1 MIGDWRLSTL
11 AQALNAKHLGADA
24 ECLRISTDS
33 RQIQPGDL
41 FVALRGPS
49 FDGHAFIAE
58 VRGKGALAAVTD
70 HQIDD
75 ELPQLVVEDTLK
87 ALGQAGALNR
97 SRFTGQVFAVTGSS
111 GKTTVKEMLASMLAV
126 RGRVLATRG
135 NLNNLIGA
143 PLTLLSLT
151 DQHDSAVVELGASEI
166 GEIAATVAMTRPAVA
181 ILNNALGAH
190 IEGFGSLE
198 AIVRAKGEIFDA
210 LPADGAGIVN
220 LDDAHAP
227 IWLNKLKNLSRRAVT
242 FGVNNPSADMR
253 AENLYQESSGNFS
266 FDLCWQQERI
276 RITLSLLGRHNVA
289 NAAAASAAWMAAGL
303 PLEQIKQGLES
314 CAAVNGRM
322 KPIQLASGALLI
334 DDSYNANPDAM
345 RAAIDL
351 LASRPG
357 KRILV
362 AGDMAELGLDELELH
377 AATGEYAASAGLD
390 LILTTGR
397 LTQEIQRA
405 ATAEGAAA
413 EHFETCEELV
423 KRLKTELNDSVTL
436 LVKGSRSA
444 GMERVVNALKDG
456 EN

>member
-1 MIGDWRLSTL
+1 MIGDWTLSTL
-11 AQALNAKHLGADA
+11 AQALNASHIGPDV
-24 ECLRISTDS
+24 ECLRVCTDS
-33 RQIQPGDL
+33 RQIQSGDL

-58 VRGKGALAAVTD
+58 VRDKGAVAAVTD

-75 ELPQLVVEDTLK
+75 ALPQLIVEDTLK

-97 SRFTGQVFAVTGSS
+97 SRFSGQVFAVTGSS

-151 DQHDSAVVELGASEI
+151 DQHDSAVVELGASEV
-166 GEIAATVAMTRPAVA
+166 GEIAATVVMTRPAVA

-220 LDDAHAP
+220 LDDPHAAV
-227 IWLNKLKNLSRRAVT
+227 WLKKLQGLNRRAVT
-242 FGVNNPSADMR
+242 FGVNNPAADMS
-253 AENLYQESSGNFS
+253 AENLHQEASGNFS
-266 FDLCWQQERI
+266 FDLCWQQQRLN
-276 RITLSLLGRHNVA
+276 ITLSLLGRHNVA
-289 NAAAASAAWMAAGL
+289 NATAASAAWVAAGL
-303 PLEQIKQGLES
+303 PFEQIKEGLEA

-322 KPIQLASGALLI
+322 KPIRLASGALLI

-357 KRILV
+357 KRILI
-362 AGDMAELGLDELELH
+362 AGDMAELGPDAEQLH
-377 AATGEYAASAGLD
+377 AATGEYAAAAGLD
-390 LILTTGR
+390 LVLTTGK
-397 LTQEIQRA
+397 LTRDLQRA
-405 ATAEGAAA
+405 ANAGGAAA
-413 EHFETCEELV
+413 EHLESCEEIV

>member
-1 MIGDWRLSTL
+1 MIGDWRLSAL
-11 AQALNAKHLGADA
+11 AQALNARLVGADV

-33 RQIQPGDL
+33 RQIQAGDL
-41 FVALRGPS
+41 FVALRGPT
-49 FDGHAFIAE
+49 FDGHAFVAE
-58 VRGKGALAAVTD
+58 VRGKGAVAAVTD
-70 HQIDD
+70 HQVED
-75 ELPQLVVEDTLK
+75 ELPQLIVEDTLK

-97 SRFTGQVFAVTGSS
+97 SRFQGRVFAVTGSG

-126 RGRVLATRG
+126 RGPVLATRG

-151 DQHDSAVVELGASEI
+151 NQHLSAVVELGASEV
-166 GEIAATVAMTRPAVA
+166 GEIAKTVAMTRPSVA

-220 LDDAHAP
+220 LDDPHADV
-227 IWLNKLKNLSRRAVT
+227 WLKKLLQIQRRAVT
-242 FGVNNPSADMR
+242 FGVNNSEADVS
-253 AENLYQESSGNFS
+253 AENLTQEASGNFS
-266 FDLCWQQERI
+266 FDLCWQQEQL
-276 RITLSLLGRHNVA
+276 RITLNLLGRHNVA
-289 NAAAASAAWMAAGL
+289 NAAAASAAWIAAGL
-303 PLEQIKQGLES
+303 PFEQIKQGLES
-314 CAAVNGRM
+314 CMAVNGRM
-322 KPIQLASGALLI
+322 KPIRLTSGALII

-362 AGDMAELGLDELELH
+362 AGDMAELGPDAIQLH
-377 AATGEYAASAGLD
+377 AATGEYAAIAGLD
-390 LILTTGR
+390 LILTTGS
-397 LTQEIQRA
+397 LTQELQGA
-405 ATAEGAAA
+405 AQAAGAAA
-413 EHFETCEELV
+413 EHFASCEEIV